1 MRWTCLSRRFRAFCR
16 DTRGTVT
23 VEFVLALPL
32 LFMALAATYEF
43 FEVHRYKSVRDK
55 ASYTIADLLSR
66 EQGTVTETYMDN
78 VKQLLDEVTNDD
90 GVNQLRVS
98 VIRYLAGEDVHE
110 VSWSEVRG
118 TGPMDALRDPDVAD
132 AHDDMPAMP
141 DGEEVILVETRST
154 YDPLFDLGLFDEIPM
169 QTRIFTS
176 LRFAPQLSFG
186 S

>member
-1 MRWTCLSRRFRAFCR
+1 
-16 DTRGTVT
+16 
-23 VEFVLALPL
+23 
-32 LFMALAATYEF
+32 
-43 FEVHRYKSVRDK
+43 
-55 ASYTIADLLSR
+55 
-66 EQGTVTETYMDN
+66 
-78 VKQLLDEVTNDD
+78 
-90 GVNQLRVS
+90 

-132 AHDDMPAMP
+132 AHDDMPVMP